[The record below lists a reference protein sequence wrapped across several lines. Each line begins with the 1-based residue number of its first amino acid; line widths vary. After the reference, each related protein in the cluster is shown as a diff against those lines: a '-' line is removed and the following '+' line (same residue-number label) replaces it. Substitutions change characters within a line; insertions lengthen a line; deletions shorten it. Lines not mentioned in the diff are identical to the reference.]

1 MVEGG
6 DNKRIEDEDD
16 LLFRFRNTAALL
28 GSDPKKGGFQ
38 ELEKEEIYF
47 ARPEELND
55 PMEGLTD
62 VFWQGD
68 DVLWENQIRHYVL
81 TFVWYFGLW
90 FVDNT
95 EPFKPLRMQGGMSRE
110 DLPSDTYRTI
120 VDAAC
125 STIFAIPEVQGLPA
139 RLSKASF
146 AVRRHGMR
154 TMLMLLHPFVLDA
167 VFQQLFKHGI
177 YPQEMPSMADPSQAD
192 SLLQALDRVPSDHGA
207 TPDVAEDFAETV
219 GKISTDMNEQML
231 LITLA
236 NGGDRSA
243 KWADLMASFPARYIE
258 AAVRDLH
265 YNPWRT
271 ACFSRNCSNASMWGV
286 YADGHRGVAL
296 VFRPTLKDE
305 RRTLRLSGMLGTGH
319 PGYDFQVAPVEYGS
333 RPAPIDFF
341 LSLGRLPMAKLKD
354 NWFTSGA
361 GETSARWTE
370 VQGDLDA
377 WRERHLANSPARR
390 SWKHDDWAHE
400 EEERLVASTPFN
412 DDPAEAP
419 LKYEFSQLE
428 AIVFGMRSS
437 MEDKQHILRIVREK
451 CLAAGRKHFRFFQAD
466 YSAPKGKMVLSEM
479 RLLKFEGDAGG
490 VGNE

>member
-16 LLFRFRNTAALL
+16 LLFRFRSTAALL
-28 GSDPKKGGFQ
+28 GTDPKKGGFQ

-125 STIFAIPEVQGLPA
+125 STVFAIPEVQWLPS

-167 VFQQLFKHGI
+167 VFQQLFEHRL
-177 YPQEMPSMADPSQAD
+177 YPQELPSMADPSQVE
-192 SLLQALDRVPSDHGA
+192 SLLQALDRLPSDHGS
-207 TPDVAEDFAETV
+207 TLDVAEDFAETV
-219 GKISTDMNEQML
+219 GKIGSDMNEQML

-236 NGGDRSA
+236 NAGERGA

-296 VFRPTLKDE
+296 VFRPTTKDG
-305 RRTLRLSGMLGTGH
+305 RRTLRMRGMLGTG
-319 PGYDFQVAPVEYGS
+319 PNGYAYEPLAVEYS
-333 RPAPIDFF
+333 ERPPPIDFF
-341 LSLGRLPMAKLKD
+341 LSLGRLPLGKLKS
-354 NWFTSGA
+354 NWLTRPDGVKS
-361 GETSARWTE
+361 SRWAE
-370 VQGDLDA
+370 MVDDQEA
-377 WRERHLANSPARR
+377 WRDRQMAQSPYRR
-390 SWKHDDWAHE
+390 SWKHVDWRHE
-400 EEERLVASTPFN
+400 EEERLIAATPFT
-412 DDPAEAP
+412 DDPAKAP
-419 LKYEFSQLE
+419 LKYDFPELDG
-428 AIVFGMRSS
+428 IVFGMRTS
-437 MEDKQHILRIVREK
+437 MEDKQRILRIIRQK
-451 CLAAGRKHFRFFQAD
+451 CLAAGRKHFRLFQAD

-479 RLLKFEGDAGG
+479 RLLKFEGDA
-490 VGNE
+490 